1 MPRRDDGDT
10 RETTVNKSRIME
22 TKNKIAAC
30 AAGVAA
36 MCAAAL
42 LMAAPAAAADLKV
55 ISAGAVRGVL
65 AGMIED
71 YSHKTGDKFHVT
83 VGPTGLLR
91 DTIAS
96 GAPADLVIASSPL
109 MAELEKTGKITPGSR
124 VDIGRV
130 GLGVVVRAGA
140 PLPDIATS
148 EAVKQAL
155 IRARTIAYTD
165 PKLGSTSVGQLMKF
179 AEAMGIKEQV
189 LEKGLVATG
198 GNDAAAKVA
207 EGKADIAVVLIS
219 DIHHKDAKLV
229 GPLPEAIQ
237 LWTVYAAAIPASS
250 TEPAAARAFIAALT
264 GPDMRKRWTDSG
276 FEQAPQ

>member
-1 MPRRDDGDT
+1 MK
-10 RETTVNKSRIME
+10 TTYRIVF
-22 TKNKIAAC
+22 AF
-30 AAGVAA
+30 
-36 MCAAAL
+36 AAAIVAL
-42 LMAAPAAAADLKV
+42 AAPANAANIKV
-55 ISAGAVRGVL
+55 IAAGAVRGVVG
-65 AGMIED
+65 GMIDE
-71 YSHKTGDKFHVT
+71 YSLKTGHKFQFT

-96 GAPADLVIASSPL
+96 GAPADLVIASAPL
-109 MAELEKTGKITPGSR
+109 MAELEKTGKITAGSR

-130 GLGVVVRAGA
+130 GLGVVVRAGT
-140 PLPDIATS
+140 PSPDIATP

-179 AEAMGIKEQV
+179 AEAMGIKDQV
-189 LEKGLVATG
+189 VEKGLIATG

-219 DIHHKDAKLV
+219 DIHHKDAKLI

-250 TEPAAARAFIAALT
+250 TDPANARAFIAALT
-264 GPDMRKRWTDSG
+264 GPDMRKRWTDAG
-276 FEQAPQ
+276 FEQAAK